1 MNQIYT
7 KKTNVLT
14 INELQ
19 NTSKIVDKRLG
30 NMENLSYI

>member
-19 NTSKIVDKRLG
+19 NTSKIVDKRLVG
-30 NMENLSYI
+30 LKIISYI